1 MKNLFTYLIIAFL
14 LPVTAFSQYGYAPE
28 VLSGALKYT
37 DLSNASSTVIGTTVT
52 NLVASDFD
60 LSGTYYGISGDDNN
74 LYIIDTSN
82 ASFTL
87 VGSVT
92 PPGSEFWSGMAC
104 DPTDGTMYICS
115 TDGNTNSFY
124 TIDVTSAAITLV
136 GTNAEGDGVVGIAF
150 DDSGQMYA
158 IYLVRLFYL
167 IDKTTAAATLVGNL
181 ATTPT
186 AFPHHGLDFSSSN
199 QTMYMVGYNAFSFDT
214 ELWTIDLATANNTL
228 VGSLGVWTASLA
240 VEPHFSVGFSADT
253 TEICEGDV
261 VNFSDGSIGAS
272 TWEWTFEGGTPA
284 SSTAQ
289 NPTVTY
295 NTAGTYDVEIIVTDG
310 GTISDTLLMVDMI
323 DVSPIPAQAN
333 TPTGPLTACQDE
345 VVDYTTDAVPFAI
358 EYNWDVDPTTAGTI
372 TGTGTTGTFTASS
385 SYTGAYDISVRAENM
400 CGDGTWS
407 PDLACELFVAPLPFT
422 LFGNGAYCEGDPG
435 AELKLDGSEPGVDY
449 ELYLDDVATGTIM
462 TGTGDT
468 LNFGYQS
475 DEGVY
480 TALADN
486 GACLLDMF
494 GSIWVHTLPAP
505 GQAAMPTG
513 PEMACNNE
521 STDYN
526 TTGTS
531 NADTLIWMLDPANA
545 GTIIGGGEDVTIE
558 WRGDFSGTASLTV
571 YGQNDCGDGA
581 ESNPLEIEIYAA
593 PTPEI
598 SGLALVC
605 NDEQADYQTEDN
617 AGHSYEWTVTGGDI
631 IAGSGTY
638 QITVQWGDPGAGTVV
653 VTETSTD
660 DCETTT
666 EAYDVTIDDC
676 TGLEEN
682 ALDQQITVYPNPAK
696 DYVNVSVSDIDISG
710 SGFIKVHNAIGETL
724 DVIAMTTGKN
734 LYRINTSNLDA
745 GLYLIQII
753 VDANVA
759 STKKFVIEK

>member
-14 LPVTAFSQYGYAPE
+14 LPVTTLGQYGYAPE
-28 VLSGALKYT
+28 VMSGALKYT

-52 NLVASDFD
+52 NLVATDFD
-60 LSGTYYGISGDDNN
+60 LNGTYYGISGDDDN

-82 ASFTL
+82 ASYTL
-87 VGSVT
+87 VGSVP

-124 TIDVTSAAITLV
+124 TIDVTTAAITLV

-158 IYLVRLFYL
+158 IYLVRQFYM

-199 QTMYMVGYNAFSFDT
+199 QTMYMVGYNAFSFDN

-228 VGSLGVWTASLA
+228 VGSVGVWTASLA

-261 VNFSDGSIGAS
+261 VNFSDASTGVS
-272 TWEWTFEGGTPA
+272 TWEWSFEGGTPS

-289 NPTVTY
+289 NPTVSY
-295 NTAGTYDVEIIVTDG
+295 NAAGTYDVELIVTDG

-333 TPTGPLTACQDE
+333 MPAGPLTTCQDE
-345 VVDYTTDAVPFAI
+345 VADYTTDAVPYAV
-358 EYNWDVDPTTAGTI
+358 EYTWQVDPTTAGTI
-372 TGTGTTGTFTASS
+372 SGTGTTGTFTASS
-385 SYTGAYDISVRAENM
+385 SYTGTYDISVRAENM

-407 PDLACELFVAPLPFT
+407 PVLSCEMFVAPLEFT
-422 LFGNGAYCEGDPG
+422 LIGDGAYCEGEPG
-435 AELKLDGSEPGVDY
+435 AELLLNGSETGVDY
-449 ELYLDDVATGTIM
+449 ELYLDDVATGNIM
-462 TGTGDT
+462 AGTGDT

-475 DEGVY
+475 NEGVY
-480 TALADN
+480 TVLADN

-494 GSIWVHTLPAP
+494 GSIWVHQLPAP

-531 NADTLIWMLDPANA
+531 NADTLIWMIDPANA
-545 GTIIGGGEDVTIE
+545 GTIIGGGEDIIIE
-558 WRGDFSGTASLTV
+558 WSGDFSGTASLTL
-571 YGQNDCGDGA
+571 YGQNDCGDGT
-581 ESNPLEIEIYAA
+581 ESDPLEIEIYAA

-598 SGLALVC
+598 TGLALVC
-605 NDEQADYQTEDN
+605 NDEQADYQTDDN

-653 VTETSTD
+653 VTETSAD

-666 EAYDVTIDDC
+666 AAYYVTIDDC

-682 ALDQQITVYPNPAK
+682 ALDQQIAVYPNPAK
-696 DYVNVSVSDIDISG
+696 DYINVSVSDVNISV
-710 SGFIKVHNAIGETL
+710 SGYIKVHNAIGETL
-724 DVIAMTTGKN
+724 DVIIMTTGKD
-734 LYRINTSNLDA
+734 LYQINTSSMDA
-745 GLYLIQII
+745 GLYLIQVII
-753 VDANVA
+753 DESVA
-759 STKKFVIEK
+759 STKKFVIER